1 MAKGKSKKGSGAHN
15 PTTKGGPD
23 SVRGNLGA
31 LITEVQKTNGLME
44 ASVDYQQGS
53 AYGITLLT
61 QVIGDIYADVHA
73 IAEQMAGQRLK
84 ELEAD
89 KERQKMMEDLLAGI
103 KDKKKDDKP
112 EKKQGDFSW
121 LGLAATLISGLV
133 AGGMAFIANYLKG
146 LQALWSTIAKALKVD
161 GIIANLFGI
170 IKGGVMRVVELFS
183 TGFSKVWGFISKIF
197 DSKLFTVVTEFFS
210 KLGTWF
216 AKITGMTGIVDDI
229 KGLWNAAK
237 GMLEMFGKD
246 SAIAKFFGFFSG
258 GVGKGFISYFDDLL
272 KFFAPLQKFLGAL
285 GGLLG
290 KLAVP
295 IQVIMA
301 IFDTVTGALDGW
313 NKTEGTFTDKLIGA
327 IKGGLTGLVNSLI
340 GGLLDLLKDGL
351 SWILGFF
358 GFQDA
363 AAWLDSFSFS
373 DIISKGIGMVV
384 DGIVQFFKD
393 MVEGPLKIIDAVK
406 DLAAGKI
413 DWGTFFKQA
422 LAGLITALLA
432 PVNTISKWA
441 GFDLTKKALEML
453 GLNDAGGGAGGGAQ
467 ASAAPAAAPAPSAA
481 PAPEVAKLVAKDAT
495 PAQTQETL
503 QQAQDR
509 LNKAVEDGEMSKAD
523 ANVEKMKLGLR
534 PSFGRAN
541 QNANTNMSA
550 PAVPISSSTTKWDP
564 EDMMARGM
572 AM

>member
-1 MAKGKSKKGSGAHN
+1 MGKGKKSSKPLGAHN
-15 PTTKGGPD
+15 PKTPGGPD

-31 LITEVQKTNGLME
+31 LITEVQKSNGLIE

-53 AYGITLLT
+53 AFGIQILT
-61 QVIGDIYADVHA
+61 DVIGDIHADVA
-73 IAEQMAGQRLK
+73 KIAEVMVGSRLK
-84 ELEAD
+84 DLEAD

-112 EKKQGDFSW
+112 EKKSGDFSW
-121 LGLAATLISGLV
+121 LGLAASLISGLV

-146 LQALWSTIAKALKVD
+146 LQTLWSGIAKALKID

-170 IKGGVMRVVELFS
+170 LKGGVMRVVELFS
-183 TGFSKVWGFISKIF
+183 TGFSKIWGFVSKIF
-197 DSKLFTVVTEFFS
+197 DSKLFTIVTEFFG

-229 KGLWNAAK
+229 KGLWSAAK

-246 SAIAKFFGFFSG
+246 SMIAKFFGFFSG

-285 GGLLG
+285 GGVLG

-301 IFDTVTGALDGW
+301 IFDTVSGALDGW
-313 NKTEGTFTDKLIGA
+313 NKTEGTVMDKLVGA
-327 IKGGLTGLVNSLI
+327 IKGGLSGLINSLI
-340 GGLLDLLKDGL
+340 GGLLDLLKDAV
-351 SWILGFF
+351 SWVLNFF

-373 DIISKGIGMVV
+373 DILTKAIGGIV
-384 DGIVQFFKD
+384 DGVVGFFKD
-393 MVEGPLKIIDAVK
+393 IVNGPMQMFQALKDAMS
-406 DLAAGKI
+406 GKI
-413 DWGTFFKQA
+413 DWSTFMKQA

-432 PVNTISKWA
+432 PVNMISKWA

-453 GLNDAGGGAGGGAQ
+453 GLQDAGKGGGGDKG
-467 ASAAPAAAPAPSAA
+467 AAPAAAPAPTA
-481 PAPEVAKLVAKDAT
+481 PAAEQAPQLVAKQAT
-495 PAQTQETL
+495 LPAQAGETL

-509 LNKAVEDGEMSKAD
+509 LNKAQAEGEMTKAQ
-523 ANVEKMKLGLR
+523 ANVEKMALGLR
-534 PSFGRAN
+534 PSFGRAKPN
-541 QNANTNMSA
+541 QDMSA
-550 PAVPISSSTTKWDP
+550 PAVPISSSTTRWDP
-564 EDMMARGM
+564 EDAMARGSV
-572 AM
+572 AY

>member
-1 MAKGKSKKGSGAHN
+1 MAKGKNKKSSKGSGAHN
-15 PTTKGGPD
+15 PTTAGGPD

-31 LITEVQKTNGLME
+31 LITEVQKSNGLME

-53 AYGITLLT
+53 AYGIQLLT
-61 QVIGDIYADVHA
+61 NVMGDIYNDVHA
-73 IAEQMAGQRLK
+73 IAEQMAGDRLK
-84 ELEAD
+84 ELEAA
-89 KERQKMMEDLLAGI
+89 KEREKMMEDLLNGI

-112 EKKQGDFSW
+112 QKKEGDFSW

-133 AGGMAFIANYLKG
+133 AGGLAFVTNYLKG
-146 LQALWSTIAKALKVD
+146 LQTLWSGIAKALKVD

-170 IKGGVMRVVELFS
+170 IKGGVMRVVDLFS
-183 TGFSKVWGFISKIF
+183 SGFSKVWGFISKVF
-197 DSKLFTVVTEFFS
+197 DSKLFTVIGNFFS

-216 AKITGMTGIVDDI
+216 AKITGLTGIVDDL
-229 KGLWNAAK
+229 KNLWGAAK
-237 GMLEMFGKD
+237 GMLSMFGEG
-246 SAIAKFFGFFSG
+246 SAISKFFSFFSG

-285 GGLLG
+285 GGVLG

-295 IQVIMA
+295 IQVIMT
-301 IFDTVTGALDGW
+301 IFDVVSGALDGW
-313 NKTEGTFTDKLIGA
+313 NKTEGTVTDKLIGA
-327 IKGGLTGLVNSLI
+327 IKGGLTGLVNGLI

-351 SWILGFF
+351 SWILDFF

-373 DIISKGIGMVV
+373 DIISNGISAIV

-393 MVEGPLKIIDAVK
+393 MVEGPLKIIQAVK
-406 DLAAGKI
+406 DLASGNI
-413 DWGTFFKQA
+413 DWLTFFKQA
-422 LAGLITALLA
+422 LAGIVTTILA
-432 PVNTISKWA
+432 PIQSIASKF
-441 GFDLTKKALEML
+441 GVDITKKALDML
-453 GLNDAGGGAGGGAQ
+453 GLSDAGGKAGGGASAP
-467 ASAAPAAAPAPSAA
+467 AAAPAAAPAGDVPKL
-481 PAPEVAKLVAKDAT
+481 EAKQAVI
-495 PAQTQETL
+495 PQQTQETL

-509 LNKAVEDGEMSKAD
+509 LNKAQADGEMSKAD

-534 PSFGRAN
+534 PSFGRAG

-564 EDMMARGM
+564 EDAMARGV
-572 AM
+572 AY